1 MCELDNI
8 GLMMINNTE
17 QSCLSDLEKEEFTET
32 FLVPSL
38 AFSPPPRENISPH
51 QLVFYLQLSPALP
64 GPDKGSLIIN

>member
-1 MCELDNI
+1 MCELDND

-17 QSCLSDLEKEEFTET
+17 QSCLSDLEKEDEET

-38 AFSPPPRENISPH
+38 AFSPLPRENISPH

-64 GPDKGSLIIN
+64 GPDEGSFIIN